1 MFSKKLYYILISK
14 VLLLCFFS
22 ILFTYSI
29 LKLST
34 EISLLLGFLLF
45 LLIIHFIFY
54 LNKTNKKIAYFFD
67 AIKNNDSTLYFSE
80 STVKTPTKELNA
92 HLNKVNGIIQKI
104 KIKNK
109 AQDQYYKT
117 IIENAEIGVATV
129 NTQNHILFA
138 NQSIKKLLN
147 YDSLT
152 HTSQLKKID
161 KNLYN
166 LIAPLKP
173 FSNKIIELSNER
185 ETKLLTINATQIKL
199 NNEPLLLIVAS
210 NIKNELD
217 NNEIDSWVKLTK
229 VLTHEIMN
237 SIAPINSISETLH
250 DRLAPI
256 KTVDSETLSDT
267 VTGLEV
273 ITKQTKSLQEF
284 VVSYRSFSGI
294 SSPEKEV
301 IQVADVLQKTFTLFK
316 TTINTENIDFKIHC
330 ANTQLQIFADENQ
343 ISQVL
348 LNLIKNAIEGL
359 QDTKNK
365 RIILSAATNHQNKT
379 IITVEDNGEGIS
391 KELISQV
398 FIPFFSTKK
407 EGSGVGLSLSKHI
420 MKMHNGALTVYS
432 IPNKKTVFTLVF

>member
-14 VLLLCFFS
+14 VLLLCIFS
-22 ILFTYSI
+22 IFFTYSI
-29 LKLST
+29 LKLNIQVT
-34 EISLLLGFLLF
+34 LFLGFLLF
-45 LLIIHFIFY
+45 LLIVHFIFY

-80 STVKTPTKELNA
+80 SALKTPTKELNA
-92 HLNKVNGIIQKI
+92 HLNKVNAIIQKI
-104 KIKNK
+104 KIENK

-129 NTQNHILFA
+129 NTQSHILYA

-152 HTSQLKKID
+152 HINQLKKID

-166 LIAPLKP
+166 LIQPLKP
-173 FSNKIIELSNER
+173 FSNRIIELTNER
-185 ETKLLTINATQIKL
+185 ETKLLTLNATQIKL
-199 NNEPLLLIVAS
+199 NNESLLLIVAT

-250 DRLAPI
+250 DRLEHV
-256 KTVDSETLSDT
+256 KNVNSETLSDT
-267 VTGLEV
+267 ITGLQIIKE
-273 ITKQTKSLQEF
+273 QTKSLEDF
-284 VVSYRSFSGI
+284 VISYRSFSGI
-294 SSPEKEV
+294 SNPKK
-301 IQVADVLQKTFTLFK
+301 QVVTLDDLLQKVSTLFK
-316 TTINTENIDFKIHC
+316 TTIETKEVDFKIHC
-330 ANTQLQIFADENQ
+330 SNKLLQIFVDENQ

-348 LNLIKNAIEGL
+348 LNLIKNAIESL
-359 QDTKNK
+359 QNTKNK
-365 RIILSAATNHQNKT
+365 RIILSAFTNPQNKT
-379 IITVEDNGEGIS
+379 IITIEDNGEGIS
-391 KELISQV
+391 KELISQIFV
-398 FIPFFSTKK
+398 PFFSTKK

-420 MKMHNGALTVYS
+420 MKMHNGTLAVFS
-432 IPNKKTVFTLVF
+432 IPKKKTVFTLTF